1 MENNNI
7 MKTIMFYTWLLLLM
21 MFFEGNAYSQENYLW
36 PVPGK
41 QAGDDILYRPQDYIG
56 VADGVTQAE
65 LNFDRL
71 IIGAPFWTPVLCPVD
86 GTITHANIC
95 YHNSF
100 SCSIDVYGQQTGNF
114 EHDSVRF
121 VEWGMSPEKIRYMN
135 TNVSIRIADGR
146 EVHVSGMRPLRLF
159 KTGETVHRGDV
170 LGTVGYYYKRI
181 KEPCVVISI
190 SKNSQADDPMTPFD
204 LKTTFIPPK
213 ANNKIQLTHDEAVA
227 DLDGLM
233 EAFEDAFPRLYD
245 YTLKDEFDAFLARK
259 KASIGETIPVSDFEV
274 IVHAVISKVRDSHT
288 SIISK
293 MKMKGVT
300 MPTSVLLGWFN
311 DTLQVWR
318 AVPKYKNYLGKKVV
332 SVNGIPADSLKTIL
346 LEFDEASDGYVK
358 SCGDLVLIYGMD
370 NYFCEQIAKDC
381 NITVTFADGETKR
394 FEQMGRKDP
403 AREPKWIEYAYHHFH
418 VDEKALFQYKKL
430 SDSVAYLDLRTFEL
444 DEMQEDSVRAFFSQ
458 IIADS
463 IPNLIIDLRDNYGGP
478 RKVME
483 TIYSYL
489 AQKPFCTSLYRF
501 VNKRGGFKCFGGS
514 CPVDE
519 KPMGVF
525 AEYEP
530 LPNGEG
536 FVKNEQEW
544 VEPDSVVNYKGRLYV
559 LTNEASFSASTSF
572 AGFVKKQNRGVIVGR
587 ETGSAY
593 HQMKA
598 EHFTQYMMPTSGI
611 TVQIPM
617 IKIVADTVV
626 SERFPYG
633 RGVLPD
639 YPVNFTPEELSFA
652 HGDSILNYTQQLIR
666 ECKYIYY
673 VEPEPETS
681 SVEEDARPFRW
692 WWVAIGVAVV
702 LLVGIFGIS
711 KPKVNNG

>member
-65 LNFDRL
+65 LNFDQL
-71 IIGAPFWTPVLCPVD
+71 IIGAPLGTPVLCPVD

-135 TNVSIRIADGR
+135 TNVSIRI
-146 EVHVSGMRPLRLF
+146 
-159 KTGETVHRGDV
+159 
-170 LGTVGYYYKRI
+170 
-181 KEPCVVISI
+181 
-190 SKNSQADDPMTPFD
+190 ADDPMTPFD

-288 SIISK
+288 SIISESK
-293 MKMKGVT
+293 IKGVT

-444 DEMQEDSVRAFFSQ
+444 DEMQEDSVRAIFAQ
-458 IIADS
+458 IVADS
-463 IPNLIIDLRDNYGGP
+463 VSNLIVDLRDNYGGP
-478 RKVME
+478 REVME

-501 VNKRGGFKCFGGS
+501 VNKRGGYKCFGGS
-514 CPVDE
+514 CPLDNE
-519 KPMGVF
+519 PMAVF
-525 AEYEP
+525 ADYEP
-530 LPNGEG
+530 LANGEG